1 MPNARPT
8 SGTPAGPKP
17 RQRISRP
24 GLELIK
30 SFEGLRRRSA
40 RLPGGRFV
48 VGYGHIR
55 SAREGVE
62 VSEADAEAL
71 LRYDLLPVEAA
82 MNEWTFAPLSQN
94 QFDALCSF
102 AFSIGLRTFRHSD
115 VLRYINEGA
124 MLQAAG
130 ALEMWRRVELEGEG
144 VIVDALVRR
153 RAVEKAL
160 FLQPAEGYV
169 PAPSAVLKP
178 RIDYLAYQ
186 AVPRRRPEQVQTP
199 LDGSDALAVRAAPE
213 TRDAPETDWSP
224 PKAAAANV
232 NARLSELVADD
243 EPEGPEFL
251 PFDLP
256 APDDGTESAEPL
268 DGDFL
273 QAPPSPPE
281 DEPSAPDDLED
292 DGLLYGTDADDD
304 DAVADAPDPVFP
316 ELDLHAQPAP
326 DPEPEPEPEPQPE
339 PATPVVE
346 LAELPPFPQDAN
358 LPSLSEATAPEPAGE
373 APGADL
379 PEGFGQNSGAEA
391 SGGDPAA
398 LSRPVEG
405 PDNGPYIYL
414 FLAGLALVVAAA
426 VTFFRTPDPG
436 AAPTGSGLG
445 WVLGLLGIAG
455 VAGALWAIMGRE
467 DALDQE
473 TGEEE
478 EA

>member
-1 MPNARPT
+1 MPNANP
-8 SGTPAGPKP
+8 PAGAKP
-17 RQRISRP
+17 RQRISRS

-30 SFEGLRRRSA
+30 SFEGLRRRAA

-55 SAREGVE
+55 SAREGAE

-82 MNEWTFAPLSQN
+82 MNEWTFAPLTPN

-102 AFSIGLRTFRHSD
+102 AFSIGLKTFRGSD
-115 VLRYINEGA
+115 VLRHINAGA

-130 ALEMWRRVELEGEG
+130 ALEMWRRVELDGQG
-144 VIVDALVRR
+144 IIVDALVRR
-153 RAVEKAL
+153 RAAEKAL
-160 FLQPAEGYV
+160 FLQPTEGYV

-178 RIDYLAYQ
+178 RIDYSAYQ
-186 AVPRRRPEQVQTP
+186 SVPRRRPEQVETP
-199 LDGSDALAVRAAPE
+199 LDGAEAVALRTAPE
-213 TRDAPETDWSP
+213 PDEAPETDWSA

-232 NARLSELVADD
+232 SARLTELVADD
-243 EPEGPEFL
+243 DVSDAPDLL
-251 PFDLP
+251 PFDMP
-256 APDDGTESAEPL
+256 ALDDPEMVDPEMDDSEMDDVEAV

-273 QAPPSPPE
+273 QAPPSPPDDEADDE
-281 DEPSAPDDLED
+281 DE
-292 DGLLYGTDADDD
+292 GLLYGTDADE
-304 DAVADAPDPVFP
+304 DAPDAPDEAFP
-316 ELDLHAQPAP
+316 ELDLQGAFDA
-326 DPEPEPEPEPQPE
+326 
-339 PATPVVE
+339 PVVD
-346 LAELPPFPQDAN
+346 LSELPGFPDDAE
-358 LPSLSEATAPEPAGE
+358 LPSLSEAAAPEPDS
-373 APGADL
+373 APEEPAADL
-379 PEGFGQNSGAEA
+379 PEGFGQNSGALP
-391 SGGDPAA
+391 SQGDPAA
-398 LSRPVEG
+398 LSRRVEG

-467 DALDQE
+467 DALDEQSP
-473 TGEEE
+473 EED